1 MTTIENAEFKDWR
14 VGCALLNAI
23 DLCDNELEEEGGV
36 ILTSSRAAPGHELF
50 KFVKVQNRRAG
61 TPEARGLYVAD
72 PVSFGAE
79 VFPLLSGGWNLYASF
94 HTHPT
99 FSSTPSD
106 LDRRALFV
114 GFKYNY
120 IYSPQRRAVSVSEW
134 ISKEELVT
142 KYYNLN

>member
-14 VGCALLNAI
+14 VGFALLNAI

-36 ILTSSRAAPGHELF
+36 ILTSSRATPGHELF

-142 KYYNLN
+142 KYFNLN